1 MAPHQAS
8 SNGSIAIVESM
19 EEATVDVL
27 IDEDTSQWNNGL
39 IDGLFA
45 PHEVEI
51 KKKKIPLAR
60 AAHEDAL
67 YWSLSSNGHYTYKT
81 S

>member
-1 MAPHQAS
+1 
-8 SNGSIAIVESM
+8 M
-19 EEATVDVL
+19 EEAIVDVL
-27 IDEDTSQWNNGL
+27 IDEGTRQWNNGL

-45 PHEVEI
+45 PHKVEI
-51 KKKKIPLAR
+51 KKKIPLAR